1 MSSGI
6 KRLAKE
12 TAVYGLSSI
21 LGRFL
26 NWMLVPMYT
35 RVFTNTGD
43 FGVVTNLYGWTAL
56 LLVILTYGMETGF
69 FRFINKKEEQEPMRV
84 YSTVLASL
92 GFTSA
97 LFFVLVMLLLQPI
110 CNGIGY
116 GEHPEYIAMM
126 AGIVAVDAF
135 CCIPFAYLRYKG
147 LAWRFAGIRLF
158 NIFLNIALNIF
169 FLIACPAIY
178 ESHPESI
185 SWFFRP
191 DYGVGYVFVAN
202 VVTTLATF
210 VMLLPYMFPAFKSRC
225 NTALLKEI
233 LRYSFPILILG
244 IAGIFNQT
252 ADKILFPFLFEDKD
266 YANEQLGIYGACFKI
281 AVVMVMFIQAFR
293 YAYEPFIFA
302 RNKSDDNKKAY
313 SEAMKYFIIFA
324 LFIFLGVMFYL
335 DILKYFVG
343 ENYYPGLRVVP
354 IVMLGEF
361 FFGIYFNLSL
371 WYKLIDQ
378 TEWGAYFS
386 AAGCVATVAII
397 ILFAPSYGY
406 MACAW
411 ASFVCNLLMMFLSY
425 FIGQKKFPI
434 KYDLKSAA
442 TYFCLAAVLYAL
454 AMYPEIESEW
464 LRLGYR
470 TVLLLVYAGIVLKK
484 ENVLQ
489 RARISR

>member
-1 MSSGI
+1 
-6 KRLAKE
+6 
-12 TAVYGLSSI
+12 
-21 LGRFL
+21 
-26 NWMLVPMYT
+26 
-35 RVFTNTGD
+35 
-43 FGVVTNLYGWTAL
+43 
-56 LLVILTYGMETGF
+56 
-69 FRFINKKEEQEPMRV
+69 
-84 YSTVLASL
+84 
-92 GFTSA
+92 
-97 LFFVLVMLLLQPI
+97 
-110 CNGIGY
+110 
-116 GEHPEYIAMM
+116 
-126 AGIVAVDAF
+126 
-135 CCIPFAYLRYKG
+135 
-147 LAWRFAGIRLF
+147 
-158 NIFLNIALNIF
+158 
-169 FLIACPAIY
+169 
-178 ESHPESI
+178 
-185 SWFFRP
+185 
-191 DYGVGYVFVAN
+191 
-202 VVTTLATF
+202 
-210 VMLLPYMFPAFKSRC
+210 
-225 NTALLKEI
+225 
-233 LRYSFPILILG
+233 
-244 IAGIFNQT
+244 
-252 ADKILFPFLFEDKD
+252 
-266 YANEQLGIYGACFKI
+266 
-281 AVVMVMFIQAFR
+281 
-293 YAYEPFIFA
+293 
-302 RNKSDDNKKAY
+302 
-313 SEAMKYFIIFA
+313 
-324 LFIFLGVMFYL
+324 MFYL

-411 ASFVCNLLMMFLSY
+411 ASFVCNLLMMVLSY

>member
-1 MSSGI
+1 
-6 KRLAKE
+6 
-12 TAVYGLSSI
+12 
-21 LGRFL
+21 
-26 NWMLVPMYT
+26 
-35 RVFTNTGD
+35 
-43 FGVVTNLYGWTAL
+43 
-56 LLVILTYGMETGF
+56 
-69 FRFINKKEEQEPMRV
+69 
-84 YSTVLASL
+84 
-92 GFTSA
+92 
-97 LFFVLVMLLLQPI
+97 
-110 CNGIGY
+110 
-116 GEHPEYIAMM
+116 
-126 AGIVAVDAF
+126 
-135 CCIPFAYLRYKG
+135 
-147 LAWRFAGIRLF
+147 
-158 NIFLNIALNIF
+158 
-169 FLIACPAIY
+169 
-178 ESHPESI
+178 
-185 SWFFRP
+185 
-191 DYGVGYVFVAN
+191 
-202 VVTTLATF
+202 
-210 VMLLPYMFPAFKSRC
+210 
-225 NTALLKEI
+225 
-233 LRYSFPILILG
+233 
-244 IAGIFNQT
+244 
-252 ADKILFPFLFEDKD
+252 
-266 YANEQLGIYGACFKI
+266 
-281 AVVMVMFIQAFR
+281 MVMFIQAFR

-411 ASFVCNLLMMFLSY
+411 ASFVCNLLMMVLSY

-442 TYFCLAAVLYAL
+442 TYFGLAAVLYAL

-489 RARISR
+489 RAKISR